1 MESCVRIPAQR
12 LRNRRAAAVLLGA
25 GLLWL
30 PAGATATMVATIPSI
45 APVAAGATIRT
56 PAPAGARQVV
66 LLHGL
71 FRSSRSM
78 SVMAYALDEQG
89 YEVCNVSYPSRHHT
103 IEVLASD
110 FVAPAVKACFPEGG
124 PIDFVTHSMG
134 GILVRQMAATG
145 VLPPVGRVVMLGPP
159 NGGSELIDEIGDLW
173 LLGRIIEGINGPAG
187 RELGT
192 LADSLP
198 KRLGPATFEVGIIAG
213 DRSWNW
219 LLSRYLPGRD
229 DGKVSVAS
237 AELAGMKDFVVMD
250 VNHTFMMRD
259 RDSIAQTI
267 RFLSTGAFE
276 KSGATAQGAL
286 AAAGTPAF

>member
-1 MESCVRIPAQR
+1 MESYVRMAAHR
-12 LRNRRAAAVLLGA
+12 HRNRRTTAVLLGA
-25 GLLWL
+25 GLLSL
-30 PAGATATMVATIPSI
+30 PAVATAAMVGAVPAI
-45 APVAAGATIRT
+45 APVAAAATIET
-56 PAPAGARQVV
+56 PAPAGGRQVV

-78 SVMAYALDEQG
+78 AVMADALGEEG
-89 YEVCNVSYPSRHHT
+89 FRVCNVSYPSRHHT
-103 IEVLASD
+103 IEVLAAE
-110 FVAPAVKACFPEGG
+110 FVVPAVRQCFPDGG
-124 PIDFVTHSMG
+124 PVDFVTHSMG

-145 VLPPVGRVVMLGPP
+145 AMPSIGRVVMLGPP
-159 NGGSELIDEIGDLW
+159 NGGSELVDELGDLW
-173 LLGRIIEGINGPAG
+173 LFEKINGPAG

-192 LADSLP
+192 SADSLP

-229 DGKVSVAS
+229 DGKVSVTS
-237 AELAGMKDFVVMD
+237 AGLAGMKDFVVMD
-250 VNHTFMMRD
+250 VNHTYMMRN

-276 KSGATAQGAL
+276 KPGATTHDAL
-286 AAAGTPAF
+286 AAADAPAS